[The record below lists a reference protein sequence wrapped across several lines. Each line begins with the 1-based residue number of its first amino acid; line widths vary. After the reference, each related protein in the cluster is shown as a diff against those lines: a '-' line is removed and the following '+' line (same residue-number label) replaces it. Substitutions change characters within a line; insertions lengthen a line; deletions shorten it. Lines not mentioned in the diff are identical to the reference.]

1 MIKLSE
7 YYSNLPIKDTLK
19 VNDFKDISK
28 NVEKMIDKYVKNKDN
43 SFSCRILLPRDESDN
58 KKAKKIGLN
67 IQLEF
72 LSELRKRKIST
83 HLREIK
89 YFHDDNY
96 FGWLLLSTNEYEK
109 LEKSL
114 KEMYDA
120 NTK

>member
-7 YYSNLPIKDTLK
+7 YYSNLPIDDTLK

-28 NVEKMIDKYVKNKDN
+28 NVEKMIDNYIKNKDN
-43 SFSCRILLPRDESDN
+43 SFSCRILLPRDKSDN

-83 HLREIK
+83 RLREIK
-89 YFHDDNY
+89 YVHDDNY
-96 FGWLLLSTNEYEK
+96 FGWLLLSTYEYEK

-114 KEMYDA
+114 KEIYDA